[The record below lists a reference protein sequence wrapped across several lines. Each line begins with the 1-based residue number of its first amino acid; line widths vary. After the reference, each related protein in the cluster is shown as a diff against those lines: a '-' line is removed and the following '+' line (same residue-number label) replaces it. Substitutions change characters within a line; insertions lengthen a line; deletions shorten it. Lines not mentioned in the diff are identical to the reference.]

1 MFVAR
6 NEHFY
11 WKLDQTIQADGYR
24 TWITSHQQ
32 SDPMD
37 VESISDTV
45 ADMLHKISNTDTLD
59 VDCIG
64 VDEFEDGY
72 EFIALYSGGV
82 PEGITDDVANGVVDY
97 VLNDDTE
104 EKQGGNGGPNGNVE
118 PLGTDADASKS
129 TADDHQTF
137 REDAQTVTIDVFPRT
152 PVGIARV
159 SADDTDGTSDLND
172 ADGTG
177 DTP

>member
-1 MFVAR
+1 
-6 NEHFY
+6 
-11 WKLDQTIQADGYR
+11 LYR
-24 TWITSHQQ
+24 F
-32 SDPMD
+32 
-37 VESISDTV
+37 
-45 ADMLHKISNTDTLD
+45 
-59 VDCIG
+59 
-64 VDEFEDGY
+64 DEFEDGY

-82 PEGITDDVANGVVDY
+82 PEGITDDIANGVVDY

-104 EKQGGNGGPNGNVE
+104 EKEHQGGNGGPNGNVE

-152 PVGIARV
+152 PDRIARV
-159 SADDTDGTSDLND
+159 SADDTDTTNDSSD
-172 ADGTG
+172 TE